1 MFLSL
6 HHRVTIPDLIPH
18 PPNLSAQAL
27 AQSMSLPK
35 SLGSVF
41 VNVWCFPLTVL
52 LSLPQCV
59 HRCQSACTPRQ
70 PLDGCHGHFVPHCA
84 PRVRN
89 AVAEHFKAA
98 AGSIN
103 GQTLT

>member
-35 SLGSVF
+35 SLGLVF

-52 LSLPQCV
+52 LTVCDSVFIAVSLLALRGNP
-59 HRCQSACTPRQ
+59 
-70 PLDGCHGHFVPHCA
+70 
-84 PRVRN
+84 
-89 AVAEHFKAA
+89 
-98 AGSIN
+98 
-103 GQTLT
+103 